1 MFVIN
6 FRDRI
11 YIILNVT
18 RKRDLYSREN
28 DEANRFEFYEVPNGF
43 RNRDIEG
50 RVYDLNYAAYLYI
63 IYILVFLARSAENPH
78 LGGRSVSI

>member
-28 DEANRFEFYEVPNGF
+28 DEANRFEFYEVPYGF
-43 RNRDIEG
+43 RDIEG

>member
-18 RKRDLYSREN
+18 RKREN